1 MVLKMRKKI
10 LFIILAVS
18 ILIMSSYAMA
28 IKLDTP
34 PGLSKDKNENAPG
47 HWKKN
52 TVFDSQNDFINE
64 IHNNILIRL
73 ELNEVFPSGFIEP
86 LEETLPP
93 IAIITWSIPV
103 LAGKPVIVN
112 AGESYDPDGGE
123 IILIEWDINGDR
135 IFDNMFNNIDQIFP
149 VYDDPG
155 EFLIGLRVTDDEGQI
170 TELYETIIVE
180 T

>member
-1 MVLKMRKKI
+1 MRKKI

-18 ILIMSSYAMA
+18 LLIMSSYAMA

-52 TVFDSQNDFINE
+52 TVFASQNDFINE
-64 IHNNILIRL
+64 IHNNIFIRL
-73 ELNEVFPSGFIEP
+73 ELNEVFPSGLIEP

-93 IAIITWSIPV
+93 IAIITWSTLV
-103 LAGKPVIVN
+103 LAGGPVTFD

-123 IILIEWDINGDR
+123 LILIEWDIDGNGIYDSV
-135 IFDNMFNNIDQIFP
+135 FNNINPIFH

-155 EFLIGLRVTDDEGQI
+155 EFLIGLRVTDDEEQI

-180 T
+180 AK